1 MMTMRMLLL
10 MIIMSK
16 VMITI
21 MVKEMMEM
29 KMRMMVTDK
38 FADREVSLLHWS
50 THYRPTLSQSVA
62 STCARLGNAHEY
74 L

>member
-1 MMTMRMLLL
+1 MMAMRMLLL
-10 MIIMSK
+10 MIIMVK
-16 VMITI
+16 GMMTI
-21 MVKEMMEM
+21 MVKGMME
-29 KMRMMVTDK
+29 MRMMVTDK

-50 THYRPTLSQSVA
+50 THYRPTLSRSVA

>member
-1 MMTMRMLLL
+1 MMAMRMLLL
-10 MIIMSK
+10 MIIMVK
-16 VMITI
+16 GMMTI
-21 MVKEMMEM
+21 MVKGMME
-29 KMRMMVTDK
+29 MRMMVTDK

>member
-10 MIIMSK
+10 MIIMVK
-16 VMITI
+16 GMMTI
-21 MVKEMMEM
+21 MVKGMMQ
-29 KMRMMVTDK
+29 MRMMVTDK